1 MRFGIII
8 FSLFMLFFSS
18 AFSQNGIISIGS
30 IDGQTGPFEITT
42 DQEIIFSMKFI
53 NNTGSDIYGFTNGF
67 KIYSPDGATWNT
79 SIGDTTG
86 ILGLEE
92 FNLAV
97 IMDEFGI
104 TGSGIDTLGL
114 GMVSLFGPG
123 MVDGF
128 DDYPYTITIGPIDPI
143 HEGKTICI
151 DSSFFPPSGT
161 WLWSSNSSGSFQP
174 DWNGPFCYTITPP
187 PVAFFSLDNVEGAIA
202 PDTLLTDTPIRFDI
216 RLRYIGDGI
225 IIRGIDIEQ
234 EKKTSQII
242 QNVTIGDCSFEPI
255 IEDDDTIPGMIIG
268 TNLADRLGVYLG
280 SSVFLYSLKGEDL
293 QRNSRP
299 RVAKHYIT
307 GILETGMYD
316 FDAQMAYVS
325 IESAQKLFRTGDV
338 ATTIHLKLDDVFY
351 APEISAAIDSTLGFK
366 YDVVPWYELHR
377 NLFEWI
383 EIEKKVLF
391 LGFILIVLV
400 AAFSI
405 ISTLVLLTMEKR
417 SEIGILK
424 TMGSTPFSIIRIFVS
439 KGLSIATYGVVL
451 GWILAL
457 ASAYLQ
463 NHYKLI
469 NLPADIYFIS
479 YLPIETHLL
488 DFIVAGGV
496 TFVIC
501 FVASLYPAYQASR
514 VSVIEVLRK

>member
-1 MRFGIII
+1 MGYESFISRRYMRSGQFFVSVSTWITIVGVMLGVAVVCFVMSLHNGFESEIRSRLLGTTAHITIFPFNNEYISDYRKLVNTIESVDGIEAASAFIYYKVAI
-8 FSLFMLFFSS
+8 SS
-18 AFSQNGIISIGS
+18 A
-30 IDGQTGPFEITT
+30 
-42 DQEIIFSMKFI
+42 
-53 NNTGSDIYGFTNGF
+53 
-67 KIYSPDGATWNT
+67 
-79 SIGDTTG
+79 
-86 ILGLEE
+86 
-92 FNLAV
+92 
-97 IMDEFGI
+97 
-104 TGSGIDTLGL
+104 
-114 GMVSLFGPG
+114 
-123 MVDGF
+123 
-128 DDYPYTITIGPIDPI
+128 
-143 HEGKTICI
+143 
-151 DSSFFPPSGT
+151 
-161 WLWSSNSSGSFQP
+161 SN
-174 DWNGPFCYTITPP
+174 
-187 PVAFFSLDNVEGAIA
+187 
-202 PDTLLTDTPIRFDI
+202 
-216 RLRYIGDGI
+216 GDGI
-225 IIRGIDIEQ
+225 IIRGINIDQ
-234 EKKTSQII
+234 EKRTSQII
-242 QNVTIGDCSFEPI
+242 ENVTVGDCSFEPI
-255 IEDDDTIPGMIIG
+255 IEDGDTIPGMIIG
-268 TNLADRLGVYLG
+268 TSLADRLGVFLG

-299 RVAKHYIT
+299 RVAKFYIT

-325 IESAQKLFRTGDV
+325 LESAQRLFRTGDV
-338 ATTIHLKLDDVFY
+338 VTTIHLKLKDVNY
-351 APEISAAIDSTLGFK
+351 TPEITAAIDSALEFK

-439 KGLSIATYGVVL
+439 KGLSIASYGVIL
-451 GWILAL
+451 GWGLAL
-457 ASAYLQ
+457 FSAYLQ

-488 DFIVAGGV
+488 DFLFAGGI
-496 TFVIC
+496 TFIIC

>member
-1 MRFGIII
+1 MGVMLGVAVVCFVMSMHNGFESEIRSRLLGTTSHITI
-8 FSLFMLFFSS
+8 FPFNNEYISNYNDLVDTIESVEGVEAASAFIYYKVAISS
-18 AFSQNGIISIGS
+18 A
-30 IDGQTGPFEITT
+30 
-42 DQEIIFSMKFI
+42 
-53 NNTGSDIYGFTNGF
+53 
-67 KIYSPDGATWNT
+67 
-79 SIGDTTG
+79 
-86 ILGLEE
+86 
-92 FNLAV
+92 
-97 IMDEFGI
+97 
-104 TGSGIDTLGL
+104 
-114 GMVSLFGPG
+114 
-123 MVDGF
+123 
-128 DDYPYTITIGPIDPI
+128 
-143 HEGKTICI
+143 
-151 DSSFFPPSGT
+151 
-161 WLWSSNSSGSFQP
+161 SN
-174 DWNGPFCYTITPP
+174 
-187 PVAFFSLDNVEGAIA
+187 
-202 PDTLLTDTPIRFDI
+202 
-216 RLRYIGDGI
+216 GDGI

>member
-1 MRFGIII
+1 MGYESFISRRYMRSGQFFVSVSTWITIVGVMLGVAVVCFVMSLHNGFESEIRTRLLGTTSHITI
-8 FSLFMLFFSS
+8 FPFNNEYISDYRELVNKIEEVKGVEAASAFIYYKVAISS
-18 AFSQNGIISIGS
+18 A
-30 IDGQTGPFEITT
+30 
-42 DQEIIFSMKFI
+42 
-53 NNTGSDIYGFTNGF
+53 
-67 KIYSPDGATWNT
+67 
-79 SIGDTTG
+79 
-86 ILGLEE
+86 
-92 FNLAV
+92 
-97 IMDEFGI
+97 
-104 TGSGIDTLGL
+104 
-114 GMVSLFGPG
+114 
-123 MVDGF
+123 
-128 DDYPYTITIGPIDPI
+128 
-143 HEGKTICI
+143 
-151 DSSFFPPSGT
+151 
-161 WLWSSNSSGSFQP
+161 SN
-174 DWNGPFCYTITPP
+174 
-187 PVAFFSLDNVEGAIA
+187 
-202 PDTLLTDTPIRFDI
+202 
-216 RLRYIGDGI
+216 GDGI
-225 IIRGIDIEQ
+225 IIRGIDIDQ
-234 EKKTSQII
+234 EKRTSQII
-242 QNVTIGDCSFEPI
+242 ENVTVGDCSFEPVI
-255 IEDDDTIPGMIIG
+255 DEDDTIPGMIIG
-268 TNLADRLGVYLG
+268 TSLADRLGVFLG

-299 RVAKHYIT
+299 RVAKFYIT

-316 FDAQMAYVS
+316 FDAQMAYIS

-338 ATTIHLKLDDVFY
+338 ATTIHLKLTDVFL
-351 APEISAAIDSTLGFK
+351 APEITAEIDSALEFK

-439 KGLSIATYGVVL
+439 KGLSIATYGVIL
-451 GWILAL
+451 GWVLAL
-457 ASAYLQ
+457 TCAYLQ
-463 NHYKLI
+463 NHYKII

-488 DFIVAGGV
+488 DFLIAGGI
-496 TFVIC
+496 TFIIC